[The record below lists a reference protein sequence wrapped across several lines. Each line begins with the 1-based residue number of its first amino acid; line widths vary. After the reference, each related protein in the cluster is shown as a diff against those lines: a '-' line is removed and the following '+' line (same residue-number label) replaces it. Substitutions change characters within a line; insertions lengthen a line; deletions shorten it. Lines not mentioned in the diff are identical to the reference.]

1 MIRPESS
8 GPLGAT
14 CDNEGVTFA
23 LHSGSAEAVELCL
36 FDENRNASESHFL
49 PECEGA
55 EWSGY
60 LPGCRAGQ
68 RYGYRVHGRWS
79 PEEGLRHNP
88 AKLLID
94 PWARRLDG
102 GPKWSSELFDY
113 DRTAGRDRWRKSGSD
128 SAAFVPLSVVVAA
141 DGREA
146 FQRPGVAW
154 SEMVIY
160 EANVRG
166 YTMRHPDLSEPERGR
181 LAGLSNGRI
190 LARCLSIS
198 G

>member
-1 MIRPESS
+1 MIRPERS

-14 CDNEGVTFA
+14 CDDEGVTFA
-23 LHSGSAEAVELCL
+23 LYSSSAEAVELCL
-36 FDENRNASESHFL
+36 FDENGSTSKTHFL
-49 PECEGA
+49 PDCDA
-55 EWSGY
+55 AVWCGY
-60 LPGCRAGQ
+60 LPGCRPGQ

-79 PEEGLRHNP
+79 PQEGLRHNP

-102 GPKWSSELFDY
+102 GLEWSSELFDY
-113 DRTAGRDRWRKSGSD
+113 DRAAGPGRWRKSGSD
-128 SAAFVPLSVVVAA
+128 SAPVVPLCVVVAA

-146 FQRPGVAW
+146 FRRPGVPW

-166 YTMRHPDLSEPERGR
+166 YTMRHPGLSEAERGR

-190 LARCLSIS
+190 LAYIY
-198 G
+198 